1 MTYLFRSKPRL
12 CLDISNQALKLLEFS
27 FLKKNPFLSSLS
39 YFPYQNQDELLSF
52 LKANSLEK
60 QKLFFALNDS
70 LVITKRLSF
79 SASLHKQQIEE
90 LIHLDSEKYLGLTA
104 DTIHFDF
111 FIQGKNKENNNLLDV
126 KVIAAKSLDILNIK
140 SFAKEANLTLA
151 AIRTEDFAFKKA
163 VYFLLTHKAFS
174 FSPLCLLIWL
184 EKESMK
190 LLLIEDKKI
199 IQEKKEYFSLPFSLH
214 SPTFLYERDFN
225 FYINSIYQN
234 ISLILSN
241 SLIPTQIWLSG
252 NMKNLAELGECLQ
265 KEFSISTKVLNPIKS
280 IPFSKPINYE
290 LVNRFGS
297 SFLIALGLSLEG

>member
-27 FLKKNPFLSSLS
+27 FLKKNPLLSSLS
-39 YFPYQNQDELLSF
+39 YFPYQNRDELLSF

-60 QKLFFALNDS
+60 QKLFCALNDS